1 MGLRVMSKNI
11 LFLGSGCSADMHLP
25 LGDELRN
32 IVMWNKNPGKRV
44 SELIEKYKK
53 EIPLENEPTLE
64 DIMAYED
71 SDALLLVKKALDFGA
86 SIYSYKFLLSN
97 IDATNPCYIV
107 TVNHD
112 ILLEN
117 TLNIEQKNESLILN
131 NNRDYY
137 NFIEKKKYKI
147 INIFKLHGSIND
159 EESIKIKRQDTQELS
174 EEKKRVLMDI
184 CNDSNIFFIGY
195 SGRDQ
200 DIQKFFLNM
209 SGKLNHCIIVTPSKP
224 RNEMY
229 KISQNFKKHFVI
241 NTDSMGFFSELK
253 NNGVSILDNIA
264 LKGKEALTFRDNI
277 NFSSDL
283 FKRHIQEEEKNI
295 VNNMY
300 KYTSRCFASLSNE
313 LKSQFYL
320 GSGRFFDFSINQSG
334 TYPRNDFFKEVFLN
348 ENLDAS
354 TETCC
359 MNFVRYGDPSSAII
373 LMIHLKRKD
382 PDISCY
388 SIIYKNEIEQTIYDK
403 DIFHVLKNNYSNNK
417 YLIYKNKIDDFLKV
431 K

>member
-1 MGLRVMSKNI
+1 MSKNI

-159 EESIKIKRQDTQELS
+159 EESIKIKRQDTQE
-174 EEKKRVLMDI
+174 
-184 CNDSNIFFIGY
+184 
-195 SGRDQ
+195 
-200 DIQKFFLNM
+200 
-209 SGKLNHCIIVTPSKP
+209 
-224 RNEMY
+224 
-229 KISQNFKKHFVI
+229 
-241 NTDSMGFFSELK
+241 
-253 NNGVSILDNIA
+253 
-264 LKGKEALTFRDNI
+264 
-277 NFSSDL
+277 
-283 FKRHIQEEEKNI
+283 
-295 VNNMY
+295 
-300 KYTSRCFASLSNE
+300 
-313 LKSQFYL
+313 
-320 GSGRFFDFSINQSG
+320 
-334 TYPRNDFFKEVFLN
+334 
-348 ENLDAS
+348 
-354 TETCC
+354 
-359 MNFVRYGDPSSAII
+359 
-373 LMIHLKRKD
+373 
-382 PDISCY
+382 
-388 SIIYKNEIEQTIYDK
+388 
-403 DIFHVLKNNYSNNK
+403 
-417 YLIYKNKIDDFLKV
+417 
-431 K
+431 